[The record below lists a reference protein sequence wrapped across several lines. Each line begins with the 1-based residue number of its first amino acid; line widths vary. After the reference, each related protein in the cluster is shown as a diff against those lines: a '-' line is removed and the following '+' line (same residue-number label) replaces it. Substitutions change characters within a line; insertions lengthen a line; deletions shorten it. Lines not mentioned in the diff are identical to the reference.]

1 MALPKALPMAF
12 ASCTSRTG
20 SRPLP
25 RRIAERLAFIA
36 KESDGRALVAI
47 FAQRTARVVLL
58 LLLVLVGP
66 ALGGLPTGP
75 NGNAAPQPFEHRLMH
90 GHVWPHTP
98 HPRVPGR
105 PRVLGALA
113 ALRRANLERTTRH
126 ALVQY
131 MVEVAHD
138 GDVRVQEQH
147 RIVLRHV
154 EHM

>member
-1 MALPKALPMAF
+1 MALPMAF
-12 ASCTSRTG
+12 ASCTCRTSRTR
-20 SRPLP
+20 SRLLP

-36 KESDGRALVAI
+36 KKGDGRALVAI

-90 GHVWPHTP
+90 GHIWPHTP
-98 HPRVPGR
+98 HPRVPGL

-113 ALRRANLERTTRH
+113 ALRRAYLERTMRH

-131 MVEVAHD
+131 MVKVAHD

-154 EHM
+154 EHV

>member
-1 MALPKALPMAF
+1 MV
-12 ASCTSRTG
+12 
-20 SRPLP
+20 
-25 RRIAERLAFIA
+25 
-36 KESDGRALVAI
+36 LVL
-47 FAQRTARVVLL
+47 VLL
-58 LLLVLVGP
+58 LL

-90 GHVWPHTP
+90 GHVGPHTP

-113 ALRRANLERTTRH
+113 ALRRANFERTMRH

-131 MVEVAHD
+131 MVKVAHD

-147 RIVLRHV
+147 RIVLRHI